1 MAKKDTIYF
10 LDFDSGSGSDQVEDM
25 TLAVKGLQEAVKG
38 LGLQMQNVFVPSS
51 VDMKAF
57 VRQMEN
63 GLLSLRLNL
72 GKLKSALAEAVAPVA
87 AMVLPALNSLVRKA
101 VDTVQALGLVL
112 GALFGAEQGTES
124 MADST
129 KKLNTQLSGTAKAA
143 RRTLAG
149 FDRINRLGA
158 ASGSSAG
165 TVRAPAV
172 SQPEQ
177 LSPRL
182 QAMAEKILELLEPIR
197 RIDFG
202 PLQESLRRL
211 GGTFSSFAGAVGS
224 QMEWLWFQVLSPLAK
239 WVIEAAGPASVELL
253 RAAFEAMG
261 RALMPVMEGL
271 QRLMTHLQP
280 VVSFIGSSMVGSL
293 ELLRQQFEKVGQ
305 TFADRGR
312 QIQEIF
318 DGIGQIISAVWARL
332 EPVLARIRQGWSAT
346 LDVMGTQFS
355 DAVRVLTDHFLSL
368 TEFVSGVLTGR
379 WSQAW
384 NGLTGVFKGIAN
396 SLIGLLN
403 GLLAG
408 VTLGVNG
415 VIRSLNRLSFSFPDW
430 NIFGELAGKRFGLE
444 LSTVTAP
451 RIPYLAKGAVLP
463 ANRPFLAMVGDQ
475 RHGTNVE
482 APLSTI
488 QEAVA
493 LVMEDVAASNLAGQ
507 EAIVAQLRQILEAV
521 LGIRIGD
528 DVIGSAAE
536 RYQQKMAVIRGGYL

>member
-1 MAKKDTIYF
+1 MAKKDTTYF
-10 LDFDSGSGSDQVEDM
+10 LDFNSGSGSDQVEDM

-57 VRQMEN
+57 IRQMEN

-112 GALFGAEQGTES
+112 GALFGVEQGTES

-158 ASGSSAG
+158 ASGGSAG
-165 TVRAPAV
+165 TVTAPAV

-182 QAMAEKILELLEPIR
+182 QAMVEKILELLEPIR

-239 WVIEAAGPASVELL
+239 WAIEAAGPASVELL

-384 NGLTGVFKGIAN
+384 NGLTGIFKGIAN

-430 NIFGELAGKRFGLE
+430 NIFGDLAGKRFGLE

-475 RHGTNVE
+475 HHGTNVE

-536 RYQQKMAVIRGGYL
+536 RYQQKMAVIRGGYV